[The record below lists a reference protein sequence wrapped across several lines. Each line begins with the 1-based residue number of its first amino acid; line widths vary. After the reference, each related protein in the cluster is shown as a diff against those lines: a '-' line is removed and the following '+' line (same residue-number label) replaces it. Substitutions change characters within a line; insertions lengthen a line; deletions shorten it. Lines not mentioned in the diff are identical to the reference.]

1 RPAEREA
8 LQLAAR
14 ELPGADGPRLPEAKP
29 LEQHADP
36 LAALGH
42 AVEPPVEVEILEHRQ
57 LAVHE
62 RLVAEESDRAA
73 LGLDLER
80 PAGRHGQARAEAQ
93 QGCLPRPVRARDDE
107 EAAALE
113 LEVQPAQD
121 ALLPVVLLEPDRPD
135 HRTSSSTQ
143 TKNATEMTPFI
154 VKKAVSSRRRSP
166 GRTSEC
172 S

>member
-1 RPAEREA
+1 
-8 LQLAAR
+8 
-14 ELPGADGPRLPEAKP
+14 
-29 LEQHADP
+29 
-36 LAALGH
+36 
-42 AVEPPVEVEILEHRQ
+42 
-57 LAVHE
+57 
-62 RLVAEESDRAA
+62 
-73 LGLDLER
+73 
-80 PAGRHGQARAEAQ
+80 GRYGQARAEAQ
-93 QGCLPRPVRARDDE
+93 QGRLPRPVRARDDE

-121 ALLPVVLLEPDRPD
+121 ALLAVVLLEPDRPD

-172 S
+172 SYASRPATAATPSQYQTLTVRPRPA